1 MNIQAFMTLLLSIVC
16 SCMQAQVFDANVVLD
31 FEHVSNNKAIIKN
44 DSTLK
49 VAPDERYLVS
59 KLKYYISQIC
69 FKGEKVFIDPT
80 PYLIE
85 DGRNQQIR
93 LTIPSG
99 RYERLA
105 FMLGL
110 DSLLHCSGA
119 QSGDLDPLNDM
130 FWTWNNGYVI
140 FKLEGKYFSSEGR
153 SGKLEHHLGGYREDQ
168 KISQAIE
175 LKFPEPVVSVEPAV
189 FEVPVPA
196 VEPVS
201 GEAPT
206 VDESVSFFVSLLSDV
221 LNVSGSIT
229 INEVPAS
236 IVSISLAVKFS
247 NHLFADCASM
257 FEYK

>member
-140 FKLEGKYFSSEGR
+140 FKLEGKYFSSGGR

-175 LKFPEPVVSVEPAV
+175 LKFPEPLILAKGENKKIKVILDLDKYWSGKEVVS
-189 FEVPVPA
+189 PVH
-196 VEPVS
+196 EPVITKPGKNAVRIS
-201 GEAPT
+201 G
-206 VDESVSFFVSLLSDV
+206 
-221 LNVSGSIT
+221 N
-229 INEVPAS
+229 
-236 IVSISLAVKFS
+236 FS
-247 NHLFADCASM
+247 EM
-257 FEYK
+257 FYLKDKP